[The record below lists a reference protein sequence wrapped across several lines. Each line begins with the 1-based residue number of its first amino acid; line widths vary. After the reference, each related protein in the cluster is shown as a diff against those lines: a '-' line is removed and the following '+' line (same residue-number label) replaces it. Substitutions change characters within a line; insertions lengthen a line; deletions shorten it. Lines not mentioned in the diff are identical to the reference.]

1 MRRCIFLFF
10 LTIVSLSCSLNYA
23 NGENSEDKI
32 PEFSF
37 THAEYI
43 KYESSKKT
51 VSLYAEK
58 LEQYKNDGSVFAKNA
73 VFETYNDDKIEMK
86 GSSELLS
93 ADSRNEL
100 YTLFGRINL
109 FIADQNMEIA
119 TQSLMLN
126 RKSEQLTSGI
136 NDEVMLTK
144 DDTVVT
150 GRGFSASGISR
161 TYSFLG
167 YVDGVIKTNDEAD
180 NASEAQDE
188 KITEAEMQGD
198 GTS

>member
-1 MRRCIFLFF
+1 MRLCIFLFF

-51 VSLYAEK
+51 VSLHAEK

-73 VFETYNDDKIEMK
+73 VFETYNDDEIEMK

-167 YVDGVIKTNDEAD
+167 YVDGVIKTNDEA
-180 NASEAQDE
+180 
-188 KITEAEMQGD
+188 EMQGD